1 MVESYSSGVLPRG
14 GLLVAILIVA
24 SGLGAAA
31 GSPAA
36 APPRTLASYCSPSGD
51 VCFGI
56 INRSGAVYLEL
67 TTAARYF
74 GRYRLCVRP
83 PGGGAA
89 GLMRCGSFPVLRR
102 PSGWGSSV
110 QYVRQYPLVG
120 PGTYKVTWRLGTKPL
135 GPTLHFRLPLTG

>member
-1 MVESYSSGVLPRG
+1 VLLRRG
-14 GLLVAILIVA
+14 RVVLAILVVC
-24 SGLGAAA
+24 GLSAAP

-36 APPRTLASYCSPSGD
+36 PPPRTLASYCSPSGD
-51 VCFGI
+51 VCFGV

-83 PGGGAA
+83 PGGGAD
-89 GLMRCGSFPVLRR
+89 GLLRCGSFPVLRR
-102 PSGWGSSV
+102 ASGWGSSV
-110 QYVRQYPLVG
+110 KYARQYPLVG
-120 PGTYKVTWRLGTKPL
+120 PGMYSVTWRLGAKPL